1 MWPDGRVFYIVTVV
15 APKTPAPDP
24 TATPAVGEVAA
35 RFGLGD
41 EALVLL
47 TRDPHLL
54 ATLRRVNTAPHKV
67 LRVASEVD
75 LSTALVTQHAGVAV
89 LDCAATTTPIA
100 QLTERLYA
108 QFPDLV
114 LIVAGSADEQGML
127 AAQITSGSVHRFLHK
142 PVSEQR
148 VRLFVEAAWRRHAAG
163 ADAPFAGAGTPTERR
178 AGGAKWGLA
187 LVAVA
192 LAATP
197 LLLWI
202 NTRAPPEAPA
212 ASSGTPSASPR
223 SRSDAALESLLSR
236 ADQALAAGQLV
247 TPAGQSATDLYH
259 EALRRDAGDPR
270 AVNGLEEVIGRLL
283 AAADEQLQ
291 QHNLDAAQQLADQ
304 ARSVSPR
311 HPRVAFLEA
320 QIGAQRER
328 AVLGKAQRAAASGN
342 VAGALATLDDATHA
356 GTQST
361 LVNEARQEL
370 AQKQVD
376 ARVAEYLSRGRD
388 ALGRGRLI
396 DPVEDNARFY
406 IQSARALAPEDPGV
420 KQAMQDLAA
429 RLEEQAQR
437 ALTAR
442 NAEQV
447 DIWAQAAQDVGAH
460 PAQIA
465 ALHEDARQL
474 RSAARADTL
483 AQLTSTFNQRLE
495 QGRIV
500 EPATDSAKYYLAQL
514 TQADAGN
521 AGTQLARN
529 AYRARLLDESRNALK
544 AQDFAGTRRWLGEA
558 RAAGVDAAD
567 SAVIDTALVAAQ
579 AESERASTYINES
592 TLTRTHYAP
601 PQFPDLA
608 RQRGIDGWV
617 DLQFLVGTDGGV
629 SDVKVVGAQPA
640 GIFEQAALE
649 ALRHWHYQPV
659 VRSGHIV
666 SQRARVRLRFTVQR

>member
-1 MWPDGRVFYIVTVV
+1 
-15 APKTPAPDP
+15 
-24 TATPAVGEVAA
+24 VGEVAA
-35 RFGLGD
+35 RLGLGN
-41 EALVLL
+41 EALVVL

-89 LDCAATTTPIA
+89 LDCGATTTPIA

-114 LIVAGSADEQGML
+114 LIVAGSAEEQGML
-127 AAQITSGSVHRFLHK
+127 AAQITTGSVHRFLHK
-142 PVSEQR
+142 PFSEQR

-163 ADAPFAGAGTPTERR
+163 ADAPAAGAGTPPERR
-178 AGGAKWGLA
+178 ASGAKWAMA

-202 NTRAPPEAPA
+202 NSRTPDEAPA
-212 ASSGTPSASPR
+212 AGAPNVSPR
-223 SRSDAALESLLSR
+223 VRSDAALESLLSR

-247 TPAGQSATDLYH
+247 TPAGQSAADLYH

-304 ARSVSPR
+304 ARTVSPR

-361 LVNEARQEL
+361 LVNEAREEL

-388 ALGRGRLI
+388 ALGRGHLI

-406 IQSARALAPEDPGV
+406 IESARALAPDDSGV

-429 RLEEQAQR
+429 RLQAEARR

-447 DIWAQAAQDVGAH
+447 DIWAQAARDVGAD
-460 PAQIA
+460 PKQIA
-465 ALHEDARQL
+465 VLHEDARQL
-474 RSAARADTL
+474 RSAARAESL

-514 TQADAGN
+514 TQADADN
-521 AGTQLARN
+521 AGTQLARST
-529 AYRARLLDESRNALK
+529 YRARLLDEARNSLK

-558 RAAGVDAAD
+558 RAAGADPAGSAAID
-567 SAVIDTALVAAQ
+567 SALAAAQ
-579 AESERASTYINES
+579 AEAEQASVYVNES
-592 TLTRTHYAP
+592 ALTRTRYVA
-601 PQFPDLA
+601 PQFPDVA

-659 VRSGHIV
+659 VHGGHIV

>member
-1 MWPDGRVFYIVTVV
+1 MTVV

-24 TATPAVGEVAA
+24 TATPAIGSVAA
-35 RFGLGD
+35 RLGQGD
-41 EALVLL
+41 DTLVVL

-54 ATLRRVNTAPHKV
+54 AALKRVNAPTHPV
-67 LRVASEVD
+67 LRVANEVD
-75 LSTALVTQHAGVAV
+75 LSTALVTRRAGVVV
-89 LDCAATTTPIA
+89 LDCGATATPIA

-114 LIVAGSADEQGML
+114 LIVAGSADDQGLL
-127 AAQITSGSVHRFLHK
+127 AAQITNGSVHRFLHK

-148 VRLFVEAAWRRHAAG
+148 VRLFTEAAWRRHAE
-163 ADAPFAGAGTPTERR
+163 GAGTPALGAGSPPAPR
-178 AGGAKWGLA
+178 AGRAKWILA
-187 LVAVA
+187 LLAVA

-202 NTRAPPEAPA
+202 NSRAPQESLGSVA
-212 ASSGTPSASPR
+212 AGGANPR
-223 SRSDAALESLLSR
+223 ARGDAELENLLSR

-247 TPAGQSATDLYH
+247 APSGKSAADLYH

-283 AAADEQLQ
+283 AAADQQMQ

-304 ARSVSPR
+304 ARSVNPN

-328 AVLGKAQRAAASGN
+328 AVLGQAQRAAASGN

-356 GTQST
+356 GASST
-361 LVNEARQEL
+361 LVDEARQEI

-376 ARVAEYLSRGRD
+376 ARVTEYLNRGRD
-388 ALGRGRLI
+388 ALTRGQLI

-406 IQSARALAPEDPGV
+406 LESARALAPEDSGV
-420 KQAMQDLAA
+420 KQAMQNLSA
-429 RLEEQAQR
+429 RLEAEARR

-447 DIWAQAAQDVGAH
+447 DIWAQAAQDAGAD
-460 PAQIA
+460 PARIA
-465 ALHEDARQL
+465 ALHQDARQL
-474 RSAARADTL
+474 RLAARADAIT
-483 AQLTSTFNQRLE
+483 QLTNAFNQRLE
-495 QGRIV
+495 QGHIID
-500 EPATDSAKYYLAQL
+500 PATDSARYYLAQL
-514 TQADAGN
+514 TQADAES
-521 AGTQLARN
+521 AATQLARS
-529 AYRARLLDESRNALK
+529 AYRARLLDEARNTLK
-544 AQDFAGTRRWLGEA
+544 AQDFTGSHRWLGEA
-558 RAAGVDAAD
+558 RTAGAD
-567 SAVIDTALVAAQ
+567 SAELAAIDSALTGAQ
-579 AESERASTYINES
+579 TEVEQASTYVNES
-592 TLTRTHYAP
+592 ALTRTRYVA
-601 PQFPDLA
+601 PQFPDVA

-659 VRSGHIV
+659 LRGGRLV